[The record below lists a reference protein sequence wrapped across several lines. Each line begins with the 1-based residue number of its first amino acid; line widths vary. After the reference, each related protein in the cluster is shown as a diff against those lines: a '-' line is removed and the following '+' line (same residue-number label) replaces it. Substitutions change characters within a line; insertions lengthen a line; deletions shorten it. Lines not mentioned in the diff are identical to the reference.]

1 MGKFIE
7 TKAPVYTHILET
19 STHFES
25 TKGVAIKDIK
35 VLPPR
40 LISLDD
46 LEGIVELIADGADFI
61 LVEGDYLEFNEKYN
75 YYIDTRS
82 EYKERARGEWI
93 SYNKHLGLIQR
104 AGNTFE
110 ALPVGPGRGT
120 IFIGEMV
127 NDLFFIKHA
136 SEKTREDYFEHARPK
151 MNEFKQARD
160 MSFDHMCA

>member
-1 MGKFIE
+1 MSKFIE
-7 TKAPVYTHILET
+7 TKKPLYTHILET
-19 STHFES
+19 STHFED
-25 TKGVAIKDIK
+25 TKVPIKDIK

-61 LVEGDYLEFNEKYN
+61 LVEGDHLELNEKYN

-127 NDLFFIKHA
+127 NDTFFLKHA
-136 SEKTREDYFEHARPK
+136 SEKTREAYFEHARPK

-160 MSFDHMCA
+160 MSFAHM

>member
-1 MGKFIE
+1 MN
-7 TKAPVYTHILET
+7 YTHILEI
-19 STHFES
+19 STRFADGS
-25 TKGVAIKDIK
+25 SVASFT

-61 LVEGDYLEFNEKYN
+61 LVEGDHFEYNEKYG
-75 YYIDTRS
+75 YYMDTRTN
-82 EYKERARGEWI
+82 ERARGEFV

-104 AGNTFE
+104 AGSTFE

-127 NDLFFIKHA
+127 NDTFFLKHA
-136 SEKTREDYFEHARPK
+136 SEKTREAYFEHARPK

-160 MSFDHMCA
+160 MSFAHM